1 MPASDMNRLLSSLEV
16 DFLRLEVCHVTN
28 GQSWSHSVE
37 DGTGIHYTRSGVGKM
52 RVGGGTPLVLAPH
65 TLVITPQS
73 KLQALEANAAS
84 QELVCFQGVFKASF
98 GGSVSLFSRLPGP
111 LVECFLPGDRLE
123 ILLQG
128 ALEEM
133 TTCHV
138 GSAAMAA
145 ALLKQVLVIV
155 LRRALVSANLWV
167 EKFTLLRDPRIARA
181 FSEMLA
187 RPGARHSVDTLAVA
201 CGMSRSA
208 FTAAFTQVLGEAP
221 MTVLRQLRMRRAKM
235 LLAGRALS
243 IDQVAGA
250 VGYSSRSS
258 FRRALRKAGV
268 HASGG
273 VTARLES
280 ESPPPLLRFP
290 TSLVE

>member
-1 MPASDMNRLLSSLEV
+1 MPASDMDRLLSSLEV

-28 GQSWSHSVE
+28 GQSWSHSAE

-65 TLVITPQS
+65 TLIITPQS
-73 KLQALEANAAS
+73 KIQALEANAAS
-84 QELVCFQGVFKASF
+84 QELVCFQGVFKASY

-111 LVECFLPGDRLE
+111 LVECFSPGDRLDV
-123 ILLQG
+123 LLHS

-133 TTCHV
+133 TMRHV
-138 GSAAMAA
+138 GSAAMSA

-155 LRRALVSANLWV
+155 LRRALSSANLWV
-167 EKFTLLRDPRIARA
+167 ENFTLLRDPRIARA

-187 RPGARHSVDTLAVA
+187 RPGASHSVDTLAVT

-208 FTAAFTQVLGEAP
+208 FTVSFTQALGEAP
-221 MTVLRQLRMRRAKM
+221 MTVLRQLRMRRAKV
-235 LLAGRALS
+235 LLAGRTLS

-268 HASGG
+268 YASGG
-273 VTARLES
+273 VTSRLES
-280 ESPPPLLRFP
+280 ESPQPLLRRP
-290 TSLVE
+290 ASLVE